1 VKRIPVDIVQCIVIG
16 LTLRDYAVIQ
26 ALVRNRETPMS
37 RQDIEEATGLDKSV
51 VSRSTERL
59 VEMKILSRDKAH
71 PVGGSKRRAAKY
83 SLT

>member
-26 ALVRNRETPMS
+26 ALVRNRATPMS

-59 VEMKILSRDKAH
+59 VEMKILSRDKKH

>member
-1 VKRIPVDIVQCIVIG
+1 VKRIPLDIVQCIVIG

-26 ALVRNRETPMS
+26 SFVRNRETPMS

-51 VSRSTERL
+51 IERSTERL
-59 VEMKILSRDKAH
+59 VGLKILSRDKAH

>member
-1 VKRIPVDIVQCIVIG
+1 
-16 LTLRDYAVIQ
+16 
-26 ALVRNRETPMS
+26 MS

-71 PVGGSKRRAAKY
+71 PVGGNKRRAAKY